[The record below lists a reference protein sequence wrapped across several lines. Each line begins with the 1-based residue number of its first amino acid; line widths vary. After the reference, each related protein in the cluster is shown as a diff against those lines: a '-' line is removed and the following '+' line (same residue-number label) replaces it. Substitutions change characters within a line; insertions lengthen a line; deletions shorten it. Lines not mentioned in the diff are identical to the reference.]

1 MQRRMLKSKIH
12 GVSITDSD
20 VNYEGSITID
30 LDLMEAADLIEY
42 EEVLVWDITNGARL
56 ATYVIPGERGSGKVA
71 INGAAAH
78 VVKRGDKVIVGSF
91 ASYDEAELADFAAR
105 KVFVD
110 GDNRIKK
117 IILAGTG
124 EKGLPAADTGARAE
138 LC

>member
-12 GVSITDSD
+12 GARIIDSN

-42 EEVLVWDITNGARL
+42 EEVLVWDITNGTRL
-56 ATYVIPGERGSGKVA
+56 ATYVIPGERGSGRVA

-78 VVKRGDKVIVGSF
+78 LVKKDDKVIVGSF

-110 GDNRIKK
+110 DDNKVKK

-124 EKGLPAADTGARAE
+124 EKDLPAADAGARAE